1 MRGALVDLRRIGSER
16 IKETP
21 AVLEA
26 RTQSEGGEPDWSAR
40 LIAGISP
47 IISTLEFPCQ
57 Q

>member
-1 MRGALVDLRRIGSER
+1 MIDLRGIASER

-26 RTQSEGGEPDWSAR
+26 RTQSGGESNWCAR

-47 IISTLEFPCQ
+47 IIATLEFPCQ

>member
-1 MRGALVDLRRIGSER
+1 MIDLRRIASER

-26 RTQSEGGEPDWSAR
+26 RTQSGGGESNWCAR

-47 IISTLEFPCQ
+47 IIATLEFPCQ